1 MLPLN
6 AVQVPGVIVMEVA
19 SSEAGTADPGLAR
32 ILTVFNAS
40 TKAYTGD
47 WPQQARSLQVPGGSF
62 FAAASL
68 PVLGCS
74 PV

>member
-1 MLPLN
+1 MLN
-6 AVQVPGVIVMEVA
+6 IVQVPGVIVMEVA
-19 SSEAGTADPGLAR
+19 SSDAGTADPGLAR

-47 WPQQARSLQVPGGSF
+47 WPQQARSLQVPRC
-62 FAAASL
+62 L
-68 PVLGCS
+68 IPVGFSWHAVCT